1 MPAYVIA
8 YARNARDPEALAEYR
23 RRNTEVVEAHG
34 GRFLARG
41 GDQVILEGEPAVDR
55 VVIMEFPD
63 LDAAERE
70 AAVSAASIGR
80 DLLPKGDAREVTVE
94 VRNEHRQRILTVTVS
109 MHLDRVHPSPEPPRA

>member
-23 RRNTEVVEAHG
+23 RRNTEVVTAHG

-41 GDQVILEGEPAVDR
+41 GEQVILEGEPAVDR

-63 LDAAERE
+63 LDAARAWYSDPDYEEVKPLRQGASE
-70 AAVSAASIGR
+70 TDIVAVAGA
-80 DLLPKGDAREVTVE
+80 
-94 VRNEHRQRILTVTVS
+94 
-109 MHLDRVHPSPEPPRA
+109 